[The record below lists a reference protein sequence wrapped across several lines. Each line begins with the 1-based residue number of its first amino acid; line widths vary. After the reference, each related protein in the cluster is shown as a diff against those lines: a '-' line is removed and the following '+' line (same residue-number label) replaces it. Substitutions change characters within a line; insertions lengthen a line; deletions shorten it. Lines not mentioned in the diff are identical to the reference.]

1 MAQSQENPNV
11 LKSGTST
18 VGIVCKDGVVMAT
31 DSQAT
36 MGYLV
41 ASDSAPK
48 LYQITK
54 QIGVTIAGGVADNQ
68 KLINQVKALANLRTI
83 ELNRDVSVKSIATV
97 TSNILHQNRYYPL
110 MSQLIIGGVDNGG
123 PSLFSLDPLGSLL
136 QDKKFVATGSGSV
149 MIYGVLE
156 EDYRPDMTTKEGIDL
171 AKKALSASRK
181 RDIASG
187 GDLQIAVVNEK
198 GFSRIE

>member
-41 ASDSAPK
+41 ASDTAPK

-68 KLINQVKALANLRTI
+68 KLITQVKALANLRII
-83 ELNRDVSVKSIATV
+83 ELNRQVSVKSIATV

-110 MSQLIIGGVDNGG
+110 MSQLIIGGVDDDG
-123 PSLFSLDPLGSLL
+123 PTLFSLDPL
-136 QDKKFVATGSGSV
+136 
-149 MIYGVLE
+149 
-156 EDYRPDMTTKEGIDL
+156 
-171 AKKALSASRK
+171 
-181 RDIASG
+181 
-187 GDLQIAVVNEK
+187 
-198 GFSRIE
+198 